1 MGKAD
6 MTKPT
11 SAQKKLS
18 ERLPVYLSLACIIC
32 SYLVSAASL
41 QASELPWIK
50 LDREVQAPS
59 GAKSLCKDYSWA
71 CANTRTSGLPEAQ
84 EKQIVKAINLR
95 VNRRIRAVSDQNQ
108 YGTKEYWTLPMQGS
122 GDCEDFALQ
131 KKFELMQNGL
141 DPTKLLIATVLNTNR
156 SGHAVLV
163 YRSSEGDLI
172 LDNVTNRI
180 KSWKETRYLFL
191 RIQDPNHPDRWVQV
205 SSG

>member
-11 SAQKKLS
+11 SAQKKIS

-71 CANTRTSGLPEAQ
+71 CANTRTSGLPEAR

-141 DPTKLLIATVLNTNR
+141 DPTKLLIATVLDTNR

>member
-71 CANTRTSGLPEAQ
+71 CANTRTSGLPEAR

-141 DPTKLLIATVLNTNR
+141 DPTKLLIATVLDTNR

>member
-71 CANTRTSGLPEAQ
+71 CANTRTFGLPEAQ

-141 DPTKLLIATVLNTNR
+141 DPTKLLIATVLDTNR

>member
-141 DPTKLLIATVLNTNR
+141 DPTKLLIATVLDTNR

-163 YRSSEGDLI
+163 CRSSDGDLI
-172 LDNVTNRI
+172 LDSVTNKI

>member
-141 DPTKLLIATVLNTNR
+141 DPTKLLIATVLDTNR